1 MSDDATPAST
11 GHEAVPAGTDHD
23 TVPAG
28 TDDFVSIQR
37 LIHRYAD
44 AVVNRN
50 GVQWASCWADDANWD
65 LGGGRMVEGKQAIV
79 ELWYSA
85 MKGFTAVVQLVHNG
99 EVHADPATPDRATG
113 RWYIDE
119 RYLRAD
125 GGAGTLLA
133 HYDDEYVRV
142 DGRWLFARRFL
153 EPHYNGPPDLSGEFH
168 NRLDRLTARDLPA
181 DV

>member
-1 MSDDATPAST
+1 MSAENDTTSTTASGTQPGTPI
-11 GHEAVPAGTDHD
+11 
-23 TVPAG
+23 G
-28 TDDFVSIQR
+28 TDDYVSIQR

-65 LGGGRMVEGKQAIV
+65 LGGGRMVEGKEAIV
-79 ELWYSA
+79 SLWYSA
-85 MKGFTAVVQLVHNG
+85 MKGMASVVQLVHNG
-99 EVHADPATPDRATG
+99 EVYADPSDPDRASG

-119 RYLRAD
+119 RYRRAD
-125 GGAGTLLA
+125 GVAGTLLA

-142 DGRWLFARRFL
+142 DGTWLFARRFL
-153 EPHYNGPPDLSGEFH
+153 EAHYNGAPDLSDPFN
-168 NRLDRLTARDLPA
+168 NRQDALVARGLPA